1 MSRKNSLSNYK
12 GTLLP
17 SVSNLIN
24 RCVGMDRKYR
34 IVTEES
40 LKENDR
46 EPQDAKTMTI
56 VIEPVSGKLL
66 RSYWGVQPP
75 PQTFQAQN

>member
-12 GTLLP
+12 GTLIP

-24 RCVGMDRKYR
+24 RCIGTDSKYR

-40 LKENDR
+40 L
-46 EPQDAKTMTI
+46 QDVDSEIPDATTMTI
-56 VIEPVSGKLL
+56 VIEPISGKLL
-66 RSYWGVQPP
+66 RSYWG
-75 PQTFQAQN
+75 PQIEK